1 VTGRSHG
8 GWPRHARARLCGATL
23 GAALALAA
31 APAAALAAAP
41 AETTSLEVSFEP
53 GADMRL
59 DGGRSFG
66 GGTAAAELN
75 AMLAR
80 HPDVR
85 VERVF
90 DAPAASLDA
99 ARERLLA
106 RGRRTVPDLNRH
118 FRLAAGDPAERDALL
133 AGLRRLPDVDAAI
146 PAPAPPPLPAT
157 ATPSFALEQGYVA
170 GGSAGIDAAAFAG
183 LPGGRGEN
191 VRIVDIEYAWN
202 RAHEDLAKAA
212 APGALIVNGV
222 PADPFPEEE
231 AIHGTAVL
239 GELIGSDNGF
249 GITGL
254 APGSEIGMVNSATAP
269 GGRACA
275 PACWDLPDAIDLARR
290 QMAPGD
296 VMLIEQ
302 QFPGRGAAGD
312 HVPVE
317 LWPAAYDAIRLATEQ
332 GIVVVEAAG
341 NGDTTGG
348 VDLDAPEYGPAFPDG
363 QPDSGAIVAGAGS
376 GDCSAPANARLG
388 FSAYGSRVDLQG
400 WGQCVATSVTTG
412 RYGLLYDG
420 GTTESRYTGSFNGTS
435 SAAPMVAAAAALYS
449 SAYQAANGSA
459 PTPALVRSRLVATG
473 TPQPATSAG
482 HIGPLPNLRAAA
494 GDFAQRSPAQATGN
508 LVANP
513 SFESG
518 TDGWGSVGG
527 TLSRVA
533 VTGAPDGGWVARARR
548 AAGSS
553 YSVSDNAGTAPTVGA
568 VTAGTTYVAGC
579 SVRAAAAQSAG
590 RPVRIVLRERAG
602 ATGAVVKET
611 VATATLGTSF
621 KRLSVAAVAVTTGDT
636 LGVRC
641 EQMSAVTGDAFDA
654 DQMTLAP
661 ASGAGGDSVAGT
673 IWTPGSAGAKRVSP
687 LTLAAPRDVV
697 SLQAYVDGKGAS
709 SGSQPV
715 TGVLYAGTASGPTT
729 RVQATS
735 AVTITAG
742 RAAGWVKLAF
752 AVPVRLAAGTYWIG
766 LHTGGT
772 TPVLRFAARPAA
784 GALRYNADAYADGAA
799 ATFGTASSD
808 DKSLSL
814 YAVGAWTP

>member
-1 VTGRSHG
+1 VAGRSHG
-8 GWPRHARARLCGATL
+8 GWPRHARARLGGVAL

-31 APAAALAAAP
+31 TPAAALATAQ
-41 AETTSLEVSFEP
+41 AETTLEVSFEP
-53 GADMRL
+53 GAGMRL
-59 DGGRSFG
+59 ESGRSFG

-80 HPDVR
+80 HPGAR

-90 DAPAASLDA
+90 DAPATSFDA

-118 FRLAAGDPAERDALL
+118 FRIAVANPAERDALL
-133 AGLRRLPDVDAAI
+133 AGLDRLPQVDAAM
-146 PAPAPPPLPAT
+146 PVPAPPPLPAT
-157 ATPSFALEQGYVA
+157 ATPSFALEQGYSA
-170 GGSAGIDAAAFAG
+170 GGSAGIDTGAFAA
-183 LPGGRGEN
+183 LPGGRGEQAK
-191 VRIVDIEYAWN
+191 IVDVEYAWN

-212 APGALIVNGV
+212 APGALIVNGA

-239 GELIGSDNGF
+239 GELIGTDNGF

-254 APGSEIGMVNSATAP
+254 APESAIGMVNSATAP
-269 GGRACA
+269 AGRACD

-317 LWPAAYDAIRLATEQ
+317 LWPAAYDAIRLATQQ
-332 GIVVVEAAG
+332 GIIVVEAAG
-341 NGDTTGG
+341 NGNVTGG
-348 VDLDAPEYGPAFPDG
+348 VDLDAPEYGSTFPDG
-363 QPDSGAIVAGAGS
+363 RPDSGAIVAGAGS
-376 GDCSAPANARLG
+376 GDCSAPANARLS
-388 FSAYGSRVDLQG
+388 FSSYGSRVDLQG

-412 RYGLLYDG
+412 RYGLLFDG

-449 SAYQAANGSA
+449 SVYQATNGSA

-473 TPQPATSAG
+473 TPQPANSPG

-494 GDFAQRSPAQATGN
+494 ADFAQRSAAQASGN

-518 TDGWGSVGG
+518 TEGWGSVGG

-548 AAGSS
+548 ATGSS
-553 YSVSDNAGTAPTVGA
+553 YSVSDNAGTTPTVGA
-568 VTAGTTYVAGC
+568 ATAGETYVAGC
-579 SVRAAAAQSAG
+579 SVRAGTAQSAG
-590 RPVRIVLRERAG
+590 RPVRIVLRERVG

-611 VATATLGTSF
+611 VATSTLGTTF
-621 KRLSVAAVAVTTGDT
+621 KRLTVSAVAVAAGNTM
-636 LGVRC
+636 GVRC
-641 EQMSAVTGDAFDA
+641 EQTAAVAGDAFDA

-661 ASGAGGDSVAGT
+661 ASGAGGDTTPGT
-673 IWTPGSAGAKRVSP
+673 VWTPASVGSKRVSP
-687 LTLAAPRDVV
+687 LALAAPRDLV
-697 SLQAYVDGKGAS
+697 SLQAYVDGKGAAT
-709 SGSQPV
+709 GSQPV

-735 AVTITAG
+735 AVTIAAG

-752 AVPVRLAAGTYWIG
+752 PTPVRVAAGTYWIG

-772 TPVLRFAARPAA
+772 APVLRFASRPVA

-799 ATFGTASSD
+799 ATFGAASSD
-808 DKSLSL
+808 GKSLSL